1 MEKMGPKIFT
11 SIFAMIF
18 AFMTFATNTPWWG
31 KTLLKSEKNI
41 LQISHLIFWMLQAAK
56 YLTISQISNVI
67 QSYDVYLIISTMM
80 NNDVYTTISAKPIN
94 KGNNTST
101 AVSGTIAS
109 IPVGAYLTTSVNT
122 PVPTIVSVP
131 VTWKYLYLYLI
142 RINILILF
150 SLKKSTL

>member
-1 MEKMGPKIFT
+1 
-11 SIFAMIF
+11 
-18 AFMTFATNTPWWG
+18 
-31 KTLLKSEKNI
+31 
-41 LQISHLIFWMLQAAK
+41 MLQAAK

-150 SLKKSTL
+150 SLKHTSYLSFFLHQDILRPENFTLKSAQISDKKGLATKQRKLHTV

>member
-1 MEKMGPKIFT
+1 MGKNA
-11 SIFAMIF
+11 SKV
-18 AFMTFATNTPWWG
+18 W
-31 KTLLKSEKNI
+31 KNI
-41 LQISHLIFWMLQAAK
+41 LQISLLIFWMLQAAK

-67 QSYDVYLIISTMM
+67 QSYEVYIISTMM

-122 PVPTIVSVP
+122 PVSTILLVP
-131 VTWKYLYLYLI
+131 VSNSPIYLYLYLI

-150 SLKKSTL
+150 SLKKINSVILPTFVWWYSPMLKV